1 MTKFEA
7 INWNQIANRVDYSA
21 WSRLNDFIWEPE
33 RIPVFKDKKEF
44 ESLGDDVKEAVQ
56 FFVRLQHLLSYQRS
70 KLNLVMMQPS
80 KILLLHKDILFTPHY
95 VI

>member
-7 INWNQIANRVDYSA
+7 INWNRIENKVDYSA

-44 ESLGDDVKEAVQ
+44 EQLDKVTQTAVLRAFAALAFLSSIQVKYGDDATKQDTV
-56 FFVRLQHLLSYQRS
+56 
-70 KLNLVMMQPS
+70 
-80 KILLLHKDILFTPHY
+80 TP
-95 VI
+95 